1 MKKILSILALVSALA
16 LSACNSAT
24 QESPE
29 QLSIQAV
36 YSIDSKI
43 TASSKS
49 ASEVVS
55 KMQSVRLAGCPVDFT
70 NAYKDYIRAWD
81 KLVSLEKKMY
91 GQNMKKASSDLS
103 SYISDFN
110 SASAV
115 VALKKEWPA
124 FASDIDSATTKLSKS
139 FTALTALGAKYNAVY
154 KKDSSIF

>member
-70 NAYKDYIRAWD
+70 NAWD

-124 FASDIDSATTKLSKS
+124 FASEIDSTTEAITKAYANCISV
-139 FTALTALGAKYNAVY
+139 GARYNAVV
-154 KKDSSIF
+154 KKDLF

>member
-81 KLVSLEKKMY
+81 KLVSLERKCT
-91 GQNMKKASSDLS
+91 GR
-103 SYISDFN
+103 I
-110 SASAV
+110 
-115 VALKKEWPA
+115 
-124 FASDIDSATTKLSKS
+124 
-139 FTALTALGAKYNAVY
+139 
-154 KKDSSIF
+154 

>member
-91 GQNMKKASSDLS
+91 GHNMKKASSDLS

-124 FASDIDSATTKLSKS
+124 FASEIDSTTEAITKAYANCISV
-139 FTALTALGAKYNAVY
+139 GARYNAVV
-154 KKDSSIF
+154 KKDLF